1 MTHEEAV
8 ALLTPARVA
17 KGGRWAD
24 LGAGRG
30 RFAWAL
36 AELLGPAG
44 TVYALDKDA
53 RALEDLRN
61 VAASLAPLAQVIPQ
75 RADFMKPLELANLD
89 GILMANSL
97 HFVRNPRRV
106 LPQVMSRVRA
116 GGILVVIEYE
126 RRNSN
131 PWVPFPVPFERLEW
145 LAEKSGLSAPERV
158 ATRPS
163 LYHREMYVA
172 VVRQKAG
179 DRGSQT

>member
-8 ALLTPARVA
+8 ALLTPARIA
-17 KGGRWAD
+17 PGGRWAD

-36 AELLGPAG
+36 AELLGLEG

-53 RALEDLRN
+53 RALKDLRN
-61 VAASLAPLAQVIPQ
+61 AAPLEHSAQVIPQ
-75 RADFMKPLELANLD
+75 RADFTKPLELSNFD
-89 GILMANSL
+89 GILLANSL

-116 GGILVVIEYE
+116 GGLLVVIEYE
-126 RRNSN
+126 RRSAN

-145 LAEKSGLSAPERV
+145 LAEKSGLPAPERV

-163 LYHREMYVA
+163 LYHREMYLA
-172 VVRQKAG
+172 VVRQ
-179 DRGSQT
+179 TL

>member
-8 ALLTPARVA
+8 ALLTPARIT

-36 AELLGPAG
+36 AELLGPEG
-44 TVYALDKDA
+44 IVYALDKDT
-53 RALEDLRN
+53 RALKDLQSF
-61 VAASLAPLAQVIPQ
+61 AAPLEYLAQVTPQ
-75 RADFMKPLELANLD
+75 RADFTKPLELSNLD

-116 GGILVVIEYE
+116 GGLLVVIEYE
-126 RRNSN
+126 RRSAN
-131 PWVPFPVPFERLEW
+131 PWVPFPVPFDRLEW
-145 LAEKSGLSAPERV
+145 LTKKSGLSAPERV

-172 VVRQKAG
+172 VVRREAG
-179 DRGSQT
+179 A

>member
-8 ALLTPARVA
+8 ALLAPARIPP
-17 KGGRWAD
+17 GGRWAD

-36 AELLGPAG
+36 AELLGPEG
-44 TVYALDKDA
+44 IVYALDKDA
-53 RALEDLRN
+53 RALEGLRN
-61 VAASLAPLAQVIPQ
+61 SATLEPAAQVIPQ
-75 RADFMKPLELANLD
+75 RADFTKPLELSHLD
-89 GILMANSL
+89 GILLVNSL

-116 GGILVVIEYE
+116 GGLLVVIEYE
-126 RRNSN
+126 RRNAN
-131 PWVPFPVPFERLEW
+131 PWVPFPVPFDRLEW
-145 LAEKSGLSAPERV
+145 LTKKSGLSAPERV

-172 VVRQKAG
+172 VVRREAG
-179 DRGSQT
+179 A